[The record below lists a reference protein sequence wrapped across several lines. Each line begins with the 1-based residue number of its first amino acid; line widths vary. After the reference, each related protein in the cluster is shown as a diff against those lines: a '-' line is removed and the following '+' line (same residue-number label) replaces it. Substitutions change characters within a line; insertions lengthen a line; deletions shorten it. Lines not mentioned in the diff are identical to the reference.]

1 MTQPQLA
8 QPWGGASHFSD
19 LGGPVHWV
27 DFGGPAEVPP
37 IVMVHGLGGSHLNW
51 VRIARP
57 LTARNRVIAIDLP
70 GFGLSPAAGRRTTI
84 EANTQLL
91 DRFINV
97 ILGTPVILMG
107 NSMGGAIT
115 ILEAAASPHAVAAV
129 VLVDPALPRPPEVP
143 DPRVAAQFLMYALPG
158 VGEVFVDLGTRS
170 RTDRE
175 LVERIVN
182 LCFAD
187 PRRSSPEV
195 MDAATEL
202 VGQRRLMPSQDDAF
216 LQAAR
221 SLMRAAFR
229 PRRFQNVISSLAQP
243 VLLIHGDRDR
253 LVPVAAARTAAA
265 ANPKW
270 DTVILHDI
278 GHTPQLEDPDAV
290 IHSVS
295 RWLDR
300 HELGATGAGNTPVRT
315 AAPIKDNR

>member
-1 MTQPQLA
+1 MMQPQLA

-19 LGGPVHWV
+19 ITGPVHWV
-27 DFGGPAEVPP
+27 DFGGPAGVPP

-57 LTARNRVIAIDLP
+57 LTERNRVIAIDLP
-70 GFGLSPAAGRRTTI
+70 GFGFSPAAGRRTSI
-84 EANTQLL
+84 EANTKVL
-91 DRFINV
+91 DRFINET
-97 ILGTPVILMG
+97 LGSPVILMG

-115 ILEAAASPHAVAAV
+115 ILEAAASPQAVAAV
-129 VLVDPALPRPPEVP
+129 VLVDPALPPPAEVP
-143 DPRVAAQFLMYALPG
+143 DPQVAAQFLLYAFPG
-158 VGEVFVDLGTRS
+158 VGEVFLDISRRS

-202 VGQRRLMPSQDDAF
+202 AAHRRRHMPSQDAAF
-216 LQAAR
+216 LQATR
-221 SLMRAAFR
+221 SVVRAGLRQRHFKNAMR
-229 PRRFQNVISSLAQP
+229 SLAQP

-253 LVPVAAARTAAA
+253 LVPVAAARMAAA
-265 ANPKW
+265 ANPNW
-270 DTVILHDI
+270 DTEILHDV
-278 GHTPQLEDPDAV
+278 GHTPQLENPEAV

-300 HELGATGAGNTPVRT
+300 RELGATGAGNMT
-315 AAPIKDNR
+315 APIEDNR

>member
-1 MTQPQLA
+1 MMQPQLA

-19 LGGPVHWV
+19 ITGPVHWV
-27 DFGGPAEVPP
+27 DFGGPAGVPP

-57 LTARNRVIAIDLP
+57 LTERNRVIAIDLP
-70 GFGLSPAAGRRTTI
+70 GFGFSPAAGRRTSI
-84 EANTQLL
+84 EANTKVL
-91 DRFINV
+91 DRFINET
-97 ILGTPVILMG
+97 LGSPVILMG

-115 ILEAAASPHAVAAV
+115 ILEAADSPQAVAAV
-129 VLVDPALPRPPEVP
+129 VLVDPALPRPAEVP
-143 DPRVAAQFLMYALPG
+143 DPQVAAQFLLYALPG
-158 VGEVFVDLGTRS
+158 VGEVFLDISRRS

-202 VGQRRLMPSQDDAF
+202 VAQRRRLMPSQDAAF
-216 LQAAR
+216 LQAVRSVVRAGLRPRHFKNTMR
-221 SLMRAAFR
+221 SL
-229 PRRFQNVISSLAQP
+229 VQP

-253 LVPVAAARTAAA
+253 LVPISAARLAAT

-270 DTVILHDI
+270 DTEFLHDV
-278 GHTPQLEDPDAV
+278 GHTPQLEAPDAV
-290 IHSVS
+290 IRAVE

-300 HELGATGAGNTPVRT
+300 HELGATVANNMT
-315 AAPIKDNR
+315 APTEENR

>member
-1 MTQPQLA
+1 MMQPQLA
-8 QPWGGASHFSD
+8 GPWGGASHFTD
-19 LGGPVHWV
+19 IAGPVHWV
-27 DFGGPAEVPP
+27 DFGGPSGVPP

-57 LTARNRVIAIDLP
+57 LTERNRVIAIDLP
-70 GFGLSPAAGRRTTI
+70 GFGFSPAAGRRTSI
-84 EANTQLL
+84 EANTKVLS
-91 DRFINV
+91 RFINE
-97 ILGTPVILMG
+97 ILGSPVILMG

-115 ILEAAASPHAVAAV
+115 ILESAASPQAVAAV
-129 VLVDPALPRPPEVP
+129 VLVDSALPRPAEVP
-143 DPRVAAQFLMYALPG
+143 DPQVAAQFLMYALPG
-158 VGEVFVDLGTRS
+158 VGEAFMDISRRS
-170 RTDRE
+170 RTDRDF
-175 LVERIVN
+175 VERVVN

-202 VGQRRLMPSQDDAF
+202 VAYRRRHMPSQDAAF

-221 SLMRAAFR
+221 SIVRAGLR
-229 PRRFQNVISSLAQP
+229 PRHFKNTMRSIMGP

-253 LVPVAAARTAAA
+253 LVPVAAARIAAA

-270 DTVILHDI
+270 DTEILHDV

-290 IHSVS
+290 IRVVS

-300 HELGATGAGNTPVRT
+300 HELGATGASKMTAPTEGNR
-315 AAPIKDNR
+315 

>member
-1 MTQPQLA
+1 MMQPQLA

-19 LGGPVHWV
+19 ITGPVHWV
-27 DFGGPAEVPP
+27 DFGGPAGVPP

-57 LTARNRVIAIDLP
+57 LTERNRVIAIDLP
-70 GFGLSPAAGRRTTI
+70 GFGFSPAAGRRTSI
-84 EANTQLL
+84 EANTKVL
-91 DRFINV
+91 DRFINET
-97 ILGTPVILMG
+97 LGSPVILMG

-115 ILEAAASPHAVAAV
+115 ILEAAASPQAVAAV
-129 VLVDPALPRPPEVP
+129 VLVDPALPPPAEVP
-143 DPRVAAQFLMYALPG
+143 DPQVAAQFLLYAFPG
-158 VGEVFVDLGTRS
+158 VGEVFLDISRRS

-202 VGQRRLMPSQDDAF
+202 AAHRRRHMPSQDAAF
-216 LQAAR
+216 LQATR
-221 SLMRAAFR
+221 SVVRAGLR
-229 PRRFQNVISSLAQP
+229 PRHFKNAMRSLAQP

-253 LVPVAAARTAAA
+253 LVPVAAARMAAA

-270 DTVILHDI
+270 DTEILHDV
-278 GHTPQLEDPDAV
+278 GHTPQLENPEAV

-300 HELGATGAGNTPVRT
+300 RELGATGAGNMT
-315 AAPIKDNR
+315 APIEDNR

>member
-1 MTQPQLA
+1 MMQPQLA

-19 LGGPVHWV
+19 IAGPVHWV
-27 DFGGPAEVPP
+27 DFGGPTGVPP

-51 VRIARP
+51 VRIAGP
-57 LTARNRVIAIDLP
+57 LTVRNRVIAIDLP
-70 GFGLSPAAGRRTTI
+70 GFGFSPAAGRRTTI
-84 EANTQLL
+84 EANTQVL
-91 DRFINV
+91 DRFINET
-97 ILGTPVILMG
+97 LGSPVILMG

-115 ILEAAASPHAVAAV
+115 ILESAANPQAVAAV
-129 VLVDPALPRPPEVP
+129 ILVDPALPRPAEVP
-143 DPRVAAQFLMYALPG
+143 DRQVAAQFLMYALPG
-158 VGEVFVDLGTRS
+158 VGEAFMDISRRS

-175 LVERIVN
+175 LVERVIN

-187 PRRSSPEV
+187 PRRSSPEL

-202 VGQRRLMPSQDDAF
+202 GPHRRRHMPPQDAAF

-221 SLMRAAFR
+221 SIVRAGLR
-229 PRRFQNVISSLAQP
+229 PRQFKNTMRSLVQP

-253 LVPVAAARTAAA
+253 LGPAPPARIAAA

-270 DTVILHDI
+270 DTEILHDV

-290 IHSVS
+290 IHVVS

-300 HELGATGAGNTPVRT
+300 RELGATGAGSMT
-315 AAPIKDNR
+315 APIEDNR

>member
-1 MTQPQLA
+1 MMQPQLA
-8 QPWGGASHFSD
+8 QPWGGASHLSD
-19 LGGPVHWV
+19 IAGPVHWV
-27 DFGGPAEVPP
+27 DFGGPAGVPP

-51 VRIARP
+51 VRAARP
-57 LTARNRVIAIDLP
+57 LAERNRVIAIDLP
-70 GFGLSPAAGRRTTI
+70 GFGFSPAAGRRTNI
-84 EANTQLL
+84 EANRKVL
-91 DRFINV
+91 DRFINET
-97 ILGTPVILMG
+97 LGCPVILMG

-115 ILEAAASPHAVAAV
+115 IVESAASPQAVAAV
-129 VLVDPALPRPPEVP
+129 VLVDPALPRPAEVP
-143 DPRVAAQFLMYALPG
+143 DRQVAAQFLMYALPG
-158 VGEVFVDLGTRS
+158 VGEAFMDISRRS

-195 MDAATEL
+195 MDAA
-202 VGQRRLMPSQDDAF
+202 F

-221 SLMRAAFR
+221 SVLRAGLR
-229 PRRFQNVISSLAQP
+229 PRQFKNTMRSLVQP

-253 LVPVAAARTAAA
+253 LVPVAAARIAAA

-270 DTVILHDI
+270 DTEILHDV

-290 IHSVS
+290 IRAVS

-300 HELGATGAGNTPVRT
+300 RELGATRARNMTAPVE
-315 AAPIKDNR
+315 DNR